1 MPEPDPPSRTT
12 SADISALRQNLSS
25 RLAYVVLYRAFQ
37 AQAGEVEIRTFL
49 HQALEED
56 QGFMARLAQVLRRR
70 GQPVDLQPDAGE
82 LLKQFYS
89 RRTPLARLEFLR
101 QGAVHAAQWYG
112 QRAGDPSLS
121 QEVRELFAEGAE
133 LQGRRAKQVQELM
146 EHLHH
151 R

>member
-1 MPEPDPPSRTT
+1 MPELDLPPQTI
-12 SADISALRQNLSS
+12 SADIGALRQNLAS

-37 AQAGEVEIRTFL
+37 AQASEEEIRTFL
-49 HQALEED
+49 QEALEED
-56 QGFMARLAQVLRRR
+56 QGFMGRLAQALRRR
-70 GQPVDLQPDAGE
+70 GRPVDLQPDAGE

-101 QGAVHAAQWYG
+101 QGAAHAAQWYG
-112 QRAGDPSLS
+112 QRAGDPTFS

-133 LQGRRAKQVQELM
+133 LQRRRAKQVQELM

>member
-1 MPEPDPPSRTT
+1 MPEPDPQPRTT
-12 SADISALRQNLSS
+12 SADIGALRQNLTS

-37 AQAGEVEIRTFL
+37 TQASEEEIRSFL
-49 HQALEED
+49 QEALEED
-56 QGFMARLAQVLRRR
+56 QSFMARLARVLRRR
-70 GQPVDLQPDAGE
+70 GQAVDLQPDAGE

-101 QGAVHAAQWYG
+101 QGAAHTAQWYG
-112 QRAGDPSLS
+112 QRAGDPTLS

-133 LQGRRAKQVQELM
+133 LQRRRAKQVQELM

>member
-1 MPEPDPPSRTT
+1 MTGPDPQTRTT
-12 SADISALRQNLSS
+12 ADISALRQNLTS

-37 AQAGEVEIRTFL
+37 AQTSEKEIRTFL
-49 HQALEED
+49 QGALEED
-56 QGFMARLAQVLRRR
+56 QGFMARLAQALRRR

-89 RRTPLARLEFLR
+89 RRTPLSRLEFLR
-101 QGAVHAAQWYG
+101 QGAAHAAQWYG
-112 QRAGDPSLS
+112 QRAGDPILT

-133 LQGRRAKQVQELM
+133 IQRRRAAQVQELM